1 MATEGFYPQWDWL
14 DKIQTVVAAANL
26 GFQVMEGITEPI
38 ATAILTAE
46 IEPSSR
52 NVGAVVSAY
61 MAEGKVP
68 PVDLM
73 AHLISRNET
82 EFPDDKYVTSV
93 AMGAL
98 PWLIG
103 GGILLYF
110 LFFRRK

>member
-1 MATEGFYPQWDWL
+1 
-14 DKIQTVVAAANL
+14 
-26 GFQVMEGITEPI
+26 
-38 ATAILTAE
+38 
-46 IEPSSR
+46 
-52 NVGAVVSAY
+52 
-61 MAEGKVP
+61 
-68 PVDLM
+68 M